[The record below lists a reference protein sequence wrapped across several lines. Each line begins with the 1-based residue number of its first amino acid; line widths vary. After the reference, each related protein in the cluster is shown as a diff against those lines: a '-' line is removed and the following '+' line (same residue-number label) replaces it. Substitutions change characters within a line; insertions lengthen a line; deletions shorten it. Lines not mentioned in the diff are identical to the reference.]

1 MPLSKRQCGYC
12 RIQPGLTNVS
22 KEGLLLHMS
31 SVQLMS
37 SMPTSFVTGM
47 QGYMEDGDVDWLHAS
62 LQHVP

>member
-1 MPLSKRQCGYC
+1 MDIVEYSLVF
-12 RIQPGLTNVS
+12 TNIS

-47 QGYMEDGDVDWLHAS
+47 QVYMEDGDVDLLHAS
-62 LQHVP
+62 LRHVP